1 MNDRSQREVDS
12 PRDEAPADVRL
23 VAPGDGL
30 WHLIVSGRD
39 VATYADKGAALAGV
53 EVEKRRLAAR
63 RRP

>member
-1 MNDRSQREVDS
+1 MNERSNQQPNRPRHDAS
-12 PRDEAPADVRL
+12 PDVRL

-30 WHLIVSGRD
+30 WHLIVEGRD
-39 VATYADKGAALAGV
+39 VATYADKGAARAGV